1 VSLVVAVLSLGAAI
15 APARAQ
21 AQESPKVT
29 CVENLK
35 PRDGWRRTLPI
46 KDAPVEKT
54 TPVRNCDGAN
64 VRWIVRMEDPIAIHV
79 SGLSQWRAVGDNSRV
94 VLHLYIAGIEIRN
107 LTPSY
112 QGQDPV
118 TKDDIVWTPL
128 KFESDKD
135 ANESRDTWA
144 YVLRIARVNKNL
156 PISVGPAGGP
166 YWESMATIEIN
177 PYPTLLSS
185 FAAAVVLGL
194 VVVLIWAGIQTRLL
208 RDNTAA
214 VNPPYSLAR
223 HQMACWFAVV
233 ISAYLFVTMTTGVAA
248 ATSATALTLIGISG
262 ATGLAAVALDKSK
275 RLAAATARRE
285 LAAEQASLD
294 EALNA
299 PETGLLARL
308 ATVAQQSEAAVE
320 MAATIETKRRRLH
333 EVNDLLA
340 TPADPPAESRSWT
353 SDLLSDESGISFHRL
368 QIAAWTVVLIGTFV
382 VAVWRTFAMPEFDA
396 TTLGLMGISSGMYLG
411 FKFPE
416 RVSQ

>member
-1 VSLVVAVLSLGAAI
+1 
-15 APARAQ
+15 
-21 AQESPKVT
+21 
-29 CVENLK
+29 
-35 PRDGWRRTLPI
+35 
-46 KDAPVEKT
+46 
-54 TPVRNCDGAN
+54 
-64 VRWIVRMEDPIAIHV
+64 
-79 SGLSQWRAVGDNSRV
+79 
-94 VLHLYIAGIEIRN
+94 
-107 LTPSY
+107 
-112 QGQDPV
+112 
-118 TKDDIVWTPL
+118 
-128 KFESDKD
+128 
-135 ANESRDTWA
+135 
-144 YVLRIARVNKNL
+144 
-156 PISVGPAGGP
+156 
-166 YWESMATIEIN
+166 
-177 PYPTLLSS
+177 
-185 FAAAVVLGL
+185 
-194 VVVLIWAGIQTRLL
+194 
-208 RDNTAA
+208 
-214 VNPPYSLAR
+214 
-223 HQMACWFAVV
+223 MACWFAVV